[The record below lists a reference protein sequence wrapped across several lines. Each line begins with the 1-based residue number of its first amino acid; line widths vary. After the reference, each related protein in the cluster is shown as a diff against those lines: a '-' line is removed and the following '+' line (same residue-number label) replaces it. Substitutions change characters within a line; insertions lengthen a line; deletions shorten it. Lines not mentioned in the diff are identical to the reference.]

1 MTIKIK
7 PENKGK
13 LHSALHIKQGEGIPL
28 AKENAALKGA
38 KKGSALKKELNFA
51 VNARAWGG
59 KK

>member
-1 MTIKIK
+1 
-7 PENKGK
+7 
-13 LHSALHIKQGEGIPL
+13 LHIKQGEGIPL